1 MTEETRLSGPK
12 AELLRRWLGGE
23 TPPEQ
28 PPETI
33 PRRERASGPVPLSL
47 AQQRLWFIEQ
57 LQPGGTAYN
66 LSFCARVD
74 ADLEPSVLAA
84 CVDELVDR
92 HETLRT
98 VVRKDAGKAHAVVD
112 GGARPALDVIDL
124 RALPPGEGFAAAVE
138 RLQAAADQPFDLE
151 KGPVARIILCRVN
164 GHDVLGI
171 VVHHLFG
178 DGWSLGVAMS
188 ELSAA
193 YTARASGVPFEPPE
207 LPIQYGDFAA
217 WQAGAPE
224 EKEWTRDLDYWRD
237 RLADA
242 PPLELPADR
251 PRPPLVSAAG
261 GWCELRL
268 PEELSESVRALARRA
283 GATPFMVVLA
293 AWQTLLAKLTGQRD
307 ITVGTNVAGRTRP
320 ETYGLIGNFV
330 NMLALRTGLHGD
342 PTFQEALDR
351 VKATC
356 ARAFAHQSLPFERM
370 VREVQPSVRS
380 LFIMQ
385 PPLGQ
390 QDFAGAS
397 FEAVPVTARSARA
410 DLELHLREGRALE
423 GHVSFSSDLFD
434 ATTAERVTA
443 RFAALLEQ
451 ALGDP
456 GRRLSDLSPLDPA
469 ERDLV
474 REWGRGPAVAVPSEP
489 AHELIHRQALRD
501 PRRIAVVCG
510 SQRLD
515 YRTLDGR
522 AAQLARH
529 LRELGAG
536 HESRVAICLGRSP
549 EMIVAMLGVLKAGAA
564 YVPLDPRHP
573 PERLAALAADAGARL
588 VVTEESLAPAFTAR
602 SFEKVC
608 VDRDAAAISGRS
620 SEDPGVAVPAD
631 GLAYI
636 VYTSGSTGTPKG
648 VAIGHVALSN
658 LIAHVRHGQDIGPDD
673 VMATVSSLAFDASVA
688 EIYPVLAAGGAVVIA
703 TMEEILDAT
712 RLRRLILTHRVS
724 TLLATPTMWRTIVAA
739 GGLGQRR
746 VKALSGA
753 EALPADLAQVL
764 ASTHDRA
771 WNLYG
776 PTETTVWT
784 TADPL
789 VAGRPVALGPPVA
802 NSVIRLLDPDLRET
816 PVGVPGE
823 ICVGGP
829 GLARGY
835 HDRPAL
841 TAERFVPDPYA
852 PGARL
857 YRTGDLARYRSDG
870 SLEYLGRADDQVKLR
885 GQRIEPGEVEAAL
898 RAHPTVEEAVVVLDE
913 RGHAGSRLVAY
924 VTRTGLSTSAELRDP
939 ALLLRHLRERLPEYM
954 VPTAYV
960 VLDRFPV
967 NSSGKLDRRRLPAP
981 DSARLSAASR
991 VEPRTPLEE
1000 EIAQVACELLGVP
1013 EIGVHDDFFDLG
1025 GHSLLVAQLVD
1036 RLRQRY
1042 GIELL
1047 LQDLFSREPNVEQLA
1062 LIVDDQVRRKRQLD
1076 SATARMG
1083 RRVGELPD
1091 QTVDALLAQL
1101 LAEGG

>member
-1 MTEETRLSGPK
+1 MSEDTRLSGVK
-12 AELLRRWLGGE
+12 EELLQRWLGGE
-23 TPPEQ
+23 TPPER
-28 PPETI
+28 PAERI
-33 PRRERASGPVPLSL
+33 PRRERAGPVPLSL

-74 ADLEPSVLAA
+74 AELEPSVLAA
-84 CVDELVDR
+84 CVDALVDR

-98 VVRKDAGKAHAVVD
+98 VVRKDEGTARAVVD
-112 GGARPALDVIDL
+112 GGARPVLDVADL
-124 RALPPGEGFAAAVE
+124 RALPPAEGLTAAVG
-138 RLQAAADQPFDLE
+138 RVQAAADQPFDLE
-151 KGPVARIILCRVN
+151 KGPVARILLCRVR
-164 GHDVLGI
+164 GHDVLGV
-171 VVHHLFG
+171 VVHHLFA
-178 DGWSLGVAMS
+178 DGWSLGVAMG
-188 ELSAA
+188 ELSASYA
-193 YTARASGVPFEPPE
+193 ARASGVPFEPPA
-207 LPIQYGDFAA
+207 LPVQYGDFAA

-224 EKEWTRDLDYWRD
+224 EPEWKRDLDYWRD

-261 GWCELRL
+261 GWCALSL
-268 PEELSESVRALARRA
+268 TEELSESVRGLARRA

-293 AWQTLLAKLTGQRD
+293 AWQALLAKLTGLRD

-320 ETYGLIGNFV
+320 EIYGLIGNFV
-330 NMLALRTGLHGD
+330 NMLALRTELRGD
-342 PTFQEALDR
+342 PTFTEALDR

-356 ARAFAHQSLPFERM
+356 AGAFAHQSLPFERM

-390 QDFAGAS
+390 ADFAGAS

-410 DLELHLREGRALE
+410 DLELHLRDGRALE
-423 GHVSFSSDLFD
+423 GHVAFSSDLFD
-434 ATTAERVTA
+434 AATAERITA

-451 ALGDP
+451 AVRDP
-456 GRRLSDLSPLDPA
+456 EQRLSELSPLSPG

-474 REWGRGPAVAVPSEP
+474 RSWGRGPELAVPAEP
-489 AHELIHRQALRD
+489 AHELIRRQALRD
-501 PRRIAVVCG
+501 PQRIAVVCG
-510 SQRLD
+510 SLRLD
-515 YRTLDGR
+515 YGTLDGR

-529 LRELGAG
+529 LIELGAG
-536 HESRVAICLGRSP
+536 PEKRVAICLGRSP
-549 EMIVAMLGVLKAGAA
+549 EMIVAMLGVLKTGAA

-573 PERLAALAADAGARL
+573 PERLAALAADAGAAL
-588 VVTEESLAPAFTAR
+588 VVTEESLAAAFPET
-602 SFEKVC
+602 VC
-608 VDRDAAAISGRS
+608 VDRDGPAIAGRS

-648 VAIGHVALSN
+648 VAIGHRALSS
-658 LIAHVRHGQDIGPDD
+658 LVAHVRHGQDLGRDD
-673 VMATVSSLAFDASVA
+673 IMATVSSLAFDASVA
-688 EIYPVLAAGGAVVIA
+688 EIYPVLTAGGAVVIA

-724 TLLATPTMWRTIVAA
+724 ALLATPTMWRTIVAA
-739 GGLGQRR
+739 GGLGQRK

-753 EALPADLAQVL
+753 EALPGDLADVL

-789 VAGRPVALGPPVA
+789 VAGRPVSLGSPVA
-802 NSVIRLLDPDLRET
+802 GSVIRLLDPDLRET

-852 PGARL
+852 SGARL
-857 YRTGDLARYRSDG
+857 YRTGDLARYRRDG

-913 RGHAGSRLVAY
+913 RGQAGSRLVAY
-924 VTRTGLSTSAELRDP
+924 VTRSGLSTSAEVRDP
-939 ALLLRHLRERLPEYM
+939 ALLVRHLRERLPEAM
-954 VPTAYV
+954 VPAAYV

-967 NSSGKLDRRRLPAP
+967 NASGKLDRRRLPAP
-981 DSARLSAASR
+981 DSARLPATPR

-1013 EIGVHDDFFDLG
+1013 ELGVHDDFFDLG

-1076 SATARMG
+1076 SATERMG
-1083 RRVGELPD
+1083 RRVGEMPD